1 MTINIIEDMDNLI
14 GLNVKEAIEYIE
26 SKLSHC
32 YEIVARD
39 NVVNE
44 IGYSCGV
51 QYHKPFNGILY
62 INLNYRLA
70 KMQRGIAIY
79 FDKKTNLAES
89 YRISCNKR

>member
-1 MTINIIEDMDNLI
+1 MEINIIEDMDNLI
-14 GLNVKEAIEYIE
+14 GLNVKETIEHIE

-39 NVVNE
+39 NILNE
-44 IGYSCGV
+44 VGYSCGLE
-51 QYHKPFNGILY
+51 YHKPFNGVLY

-70 KMQRGIAIY
+70 KMKRGIAIQ
-79 FDKKTNLAES
+79 FNKRTNLAES